1 MKYLVV
7 FFLLLLAYT
16 LIYTGL
22 SHLGSALTVVENGG
36 G

>member
-7 FFLLLLAYT
+7 FIGLLLAYT

-22 SHLGSALTVVENGG
+22 SKFVTGITLRES
-36 G
+36 